1 MLAPI
6 TEKLLGWREL
16 ENSLIFFFAGI
27 EVETTT
33 ECMLIYPNV
42 LKPKKYIKCFSGSY
56 FQKLMWEGCFFVFKK
71 N

>member
-1 MLAPI
+1 MLAPL

-42 LKPKKYIKCFSGSY
+42 LKPKKYIY
-56 FQKLMWEGCFFVFKK
+56 I
-71 N
+71 